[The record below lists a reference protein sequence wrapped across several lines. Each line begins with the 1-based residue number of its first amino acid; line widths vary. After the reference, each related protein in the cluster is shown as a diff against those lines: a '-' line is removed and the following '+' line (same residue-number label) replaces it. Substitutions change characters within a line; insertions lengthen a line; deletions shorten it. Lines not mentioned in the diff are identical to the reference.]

1 MCGITGWVDFS
12 RDMTR
17 EREVIDAMTETM
29 ACRGPDAS
37 GVWSDR
43 NVALGHRRLAV
54 IDIPGGCQPMSVSTP
69 DGDVVMVYSGEA
81 YNFKELR
88 EELIQAGEKFETA
101 SDTEVVLR
109 GYLHWGDALADR
121 LNGMYAFA
129 IWDSR
134 DRKLV
139 MIRDRM
145 GIKPFYFYRTA
156 DGVLFGSEPK
166 AILANPLAECVV
178 DLNGLREM
186 LVPVKTPRHAVWKGM
201 QEVVPGTIVTVDE
214 RGVRERT
221 YWRLESRLHTGDRET
236 TVAQVRA
243 LLDDIVRRQLVAD
256 VPECVLLSGGLD
268 SSAIT
273 ALSARELSTPVRTFA
288 VDFVEQAQNFKPS
301 DMRPTM
307 DAPYVHDVAK
317 HVGSDHTDI
326 VLDHTQLADLDLR
339 RKVVRARD
347 LPMGMGD
354 MDESLYLLFK
364 AIRQQSTVA
373 LSGESADE
381 IFGGYRQFHDPA
393 VQQTD
398 AFPWI
403 AIGDSVIPHMRG
415 AGANQRGLPGSAARR
430 GRLVRLMF
438 SVRSSD
444 MFTPALR
451 SAVDLDTYLQDRYTE
466 AVNEVTRLYE
476 EDDFTHRMRVMSY
489 LHLTRFVRILL
500 DRKDR
505 MSMAVGLEVR
515 VPFCDHRLVEY
526 VYNTPWSLKTYDGR
540 EKSLLRGAVR
550 DVLPESVV
558 KRVKSPYP
566 STSDP
571 QYSAEIQS
579 QAKDLLGTGDDVLFT
594 LIDRAALEQLTQ
606 LDPATLLPVQ
616 RTRIERILDLSVWI
630 EMYRPDLA
638 W

>member
-1 MCGITGWVDFS
+1 MCGITGWVGYS
-12 RDMTR
+12 RDLR
-17 EREVIDAMTETM
+17 QERRTIDAMTETM

-37 GVWSDR
+37 GVWTDQQA
-43 NVALGHRRLAV
+43 ALGHRRLAV
-54 IDIPGGCQPMSVSTP
+54 IDIPGGAQPMSISTP
-69 DGDVVMVYSGEA
+69 NGDVAMVYSGEA
-81 YNFKELR
+81 YNFTELR
-88 EELIQAGEKFETA
+88 DELADAGHKFTTS

-109 GYLHWGDALADR
+109 GYLQWGDAVADR

-145 GIKPFYFYRTA
+145 GIKPFYFYPTS

-166 AILANPLAECVV
+166 AILANPIAKRVV
-178 DLNGLREM
+178 GIDGLRE
-186 LVPVKTPRHAVWKGM
+186 LFAPVKTPKKALWEGM
-201 QEVVPGTIVTVDE
+201 AEVEPGTIVTVDE
-214 RGVRERT
+214 RGIRERT
-221 YWRLESRLHTGDRET
+221 YWRLESKLHTDNRDT
-236 TVAQVRA
+236 TVAHVRE

-273 ALSARELSTPVRTFA
+273 ALSARELKDPVRTFA
-288 VDFVEQAQNFKPS
+288 VDFVDQADNFKP
-301 DMRPTM
+301 DEFRQTM
-307 DAPYVHDVAK
+307 DTPYVHDVAK

-326 VLDHTQLADLDLR
+326 VLDHNQLSSLDLR
-339 RKVVRARD
+339 RKVIGARD
-347 LPMGMGD
+347 IPMGLGD
-354 MDESLYLLFK
+354 MDASLYLLFK

-381 IFGGYRQFHDPA
+381 IFGGYRQFHDPKI
-393 VQQTD
+393 QQAD

-403 AIGDSVIPHMRG
+403 AAGMGPIDATDTMLSPALGSVI
-415 AGANQRGLPGSAARR
+415 
-430 GRLVRLMF
+430 
-438 SVRSSD
+438 
-444 MFTPALR
+444 
-451 SAVDLDTYLQDRYTE
+451 DLDGFMRDRYSE
-466 AVNEVTRLYE
+466 AVAEVGRVDG

-540 EKSLLRGAVR
+540 EKSLLRGAAR
-550 DVLPESVV
+550 DVLPQSVV
-558 KRVKSPYP
+558 DRVKSPYP

-571 QYSAEIQS
+571 QYGAAIQAH
-579 QAKDLLGTGDDVLFT
+579 AKDLYGSGDDLLFT
-594 LIDRAALEQLTQ
+594 IIDPAKLEHLIG
-606 LDPATLLPVQ
+606 LDPLTLQPVD
-616 RTRIERILDLSVWI
+616 RTRLERVLDLAVWI
-630 EMYRPDLA
+630 DMYKPTIVF
-638 W
+638 